1 MVPVCLLL
9 FHASFVTSA
18 MGAMPVLVPAVQE
31 KQEGLRLEDL
41 FPEESFFGKTARSR
55 SWSYD
60 DRYLGYLWNPY
71 EDRGFDLW
79 IYDTKERKAQRLTSL
94 EMMTNFDREAI
105 KILERYRREKEERE
119 KLKGLSEEER
129 RKKEEEIR
137 QRRRQESAP
146 DYAGISEYT
155 WAHTKHEVLFVYR
168 GDIFRMKIG
177 EALPVRL
184 TKTQEAESGVSYT
197 RDDAGMIFRRGNN
210 VFRMR
215 FDSAQVEQLN
225 PPLPQNMTMG
235 RYWLSPDETKIL
247 ISSSRQTG
255 QSRQVTYITYRG
267 RLAEARTTERDMADD
282 PFKTENYLFLYD
294 LNDDPKKNPEHDGK
308 PWEIYRHSG
317 GEEYELTS
325 IHEEPFSSDSRRL
338 VFAKWNRNKR
348 SLEVVLVDIPKKEIR
363 TIFRDTH
370 DGEHTTPSLCRP
382 FFTPDGGKILC
393 LLERSGYRHVW
404 VVDPLTE
411 GATQLTRGDFEVYPE
426 KISPDGKYL
435 LVTSSKEHPARM
447 NVYLVRMDDGSMERV
462 SQQSGNYSNPEP
474 NHHFTA
480 VAVSFASWTHPTE
493 TYLLSLN
500 RRQEEVALTQSHSET
515 FQKVNKLV
523 PTLFTYQN
531 RHGHTIYGFMFLPPD
546 WKPTEQRPLMI
557 YVYGGPLGT
566 GRSVVDGT
574 FNSEA
579 YWFHLYLAYNYGYIC
594 ITVDPRGQ
602 SGYGAVFGKANWEQ
616 PGKPQV
622 EDLVDAVKYFKEKYN
637 IDPQKVGVHGWSFG
651 GFQTQM
657 CLYTE
662 PEVFTLGIAGAGPT
676 EWLNYNTWYTG
687 GVIAET
693 PAKNAQEWQEKFSLL
708 PLTKNLKSPL
718 LLVHGLEDT
727 NVLFQDTM
735 KVYRELLRNGKGPLV
750 ELVVDPTGG
759 HGLGGDIRTLQR
771 FLIYEAFIKKHW
783 GPYRA
788 P

>member
-1 MVPVCLLL
+1 MAPVWLLVFPL
-9 FHASFVTSA
+9 SFVMSGGALAPVTSF
-18 MGAMPVLVPAVQE
+18 QE
-31 KQEGLRLEDL
+31 KQDQLRLEDL
-41 FPEESFFGKTARSR
+41 FPEESFFGKSARSR
-55 SWSYD
+55 SWSHD

-79 IYDTKERKAQRLTSL
+79 IYDTKERKARRLTSL
-94 EMMTNFDREAI
+94 EMMTNFDREAT

-129 RKKEEEIR
+129 RKREEELRR
-137 QRRRQESAP
+137 QRREESAQE
-146 DYAGISEYT
+146 YAGISEYT

-168 GDIFRMKIG
+168 GDIFRLKVG
-177 EALPVRL
+177 DELPVRL
-184 TKTQEAESGVSYT
+184 TKTQDAESGVSYT
-197 RDDAGMIFRRGNN
+197 RDDGGMIFRRGSN

-215 FDSAQVEQLN
+215 FDSAQIEQLN
-225 PPLPQNMTMG
+225 PPLPHNTTMG

-267 RLAEARTTERDMADD
+267 RLAEARTTERSMADD
-282 PFKTENYLFLYD
+282 TFKAENYLFLYD
-294 LNDDPKKNPEHDGK
+294 LHDDPKKNPEHDGK
-308 PWEIYRHSG
+308 PWEIYRHAG
-317 GEEYELTS
+317 GEEYEITS
-325 IHEEPFSSDSRRL
+325 VHDEPFSQDSKRL

-348 SLEVVLVDIPKKEIR
+348 SLEIMLVDIAKKEVR

-382 FFTPDGGKILC
+382 FFTPDGSKVLC

-404 VVDPLTE
+404 VVDPLKE

-426 KISPDGKYL
+426 KLSADGRHL
-435 LVTSSKEHPARM
+435 LVTSSREHPARV
-447 NVYLVRMDDGSMERV
+447 NLYLVQMEDGSMERIT
-462 SQQSGNYSNPEP
+462 QQNGSYSNPEP
-474 NHHFTA
+474 NHSFTA

-493 TYLLSLN
+493 TYLLSLKN
-500 RRQEEVALTQSHSET
+500 RQGEEVALTKSHSET
-515 FQKVNKLV
+515 FYKVNKLT
-523 PTLFTYQN
+523 PALFDYQN
-531 RHGHTIYGFMFLPPD
+531 RHGHTVYGFMFLPPN
-546 WKPTEQRPLMI
+546 WKPEEKRPLMI

-566 GRSVVDGT
+566 GRSVIDGS

-622 EDLVDAVKYFKEKYN
+622 EDLVDAVNYFKEKYN

-657 CLYTE
+657 CLYTA
-662 PEVFTLGIAGAGPT
+662 PDVFTLGIAGAGPT

-708 PLTKNLKSPL
+708 PLTKNLKAPL

-771 FLIYEAFIKKHW
+771 FLIYESFIKKHW
-783 GPYRA
+783 GPYRSL
-788 P
+788 